1 MKNIYKEAMQNI
13 HASSSLL
20 LLLAFIIFLNSCK
33 KDQAMQA
40 IATSQVSDSKANIIV
55 HAGQSIQAAIDK
67 AQPGCTIKIEPG
79 VYKESI
85 TVNKAGIKLIGVNKN
100 GDDITDDDNDGCG
113 HDAAIVIQNPG
124 EEEDGITVGDAG
136 DGFVLKNVTVQNFE
150 ENGVVLDSVDNFTIT
165 HVTALNNGEYGIFP
179 VHSSH
184 GSIKHCKVSGH
195 TDTGIYVG
203 QSSDVNMEHN
213 TATANVNGLEVEN
226 STDVDVTKNQSY
238 DNVCGI
244 LIDLLPG
251 KDIKTS
257 ANVYVANNHVYNNN
271 HVNFGEVGS
280 LESVVPTGL
289 GILVLGTDATTIEN
303 NKITDNGFAGVAVFS
318 TLVLATLAGI
328 PPDEILADIEP
339 YPDGDKIRSNN
350 LHHNGFNPPVI
361 PDLPLPGVDLLWDGS
376 GTNNCWS
383 ENKFKTSYPSPLPSC
398 N

>member
-1 MKNIYKEAMQNI
+1 MKKVPFYVPLFWVVSLSLVVFTGCNKEATQSKEQ
-13 HASSSLL
+13 ALQSGRS
-20 LLLAFIIFLNSCK
+20 
-33 KDQAMQA
+33 KDAGSAKAA
-40 IATSQVSDSKANIIV
+40 ITV
-55 HAGQSIQAAIDK
+55 HAGGSIQAAVDAAI
-67 AQPGCTIKIEPG
+67 PGSTIKIEPG
-79 VYKESI
+79 TYLESI
-85 TVNKAGIKLIGVNKN
+85 TVNKTGIKLVGTGEK
-100 GDDITDDDNDGCG
+100 
-113 HDAAIVIQNPG
+113 AVIIKNPG
-124 EEEDGITVGDAG
+124 DEEDGIVVNDAG
-136 DGFVLKNVTVQNFE
+136 DGFTLQNVTVKNFE
-150 ENGVVLDSVDNFTIT
+150 ENGVVLDSVDNFKISY
-165 HVTALNNGEYGIFP
+165 VTAIDNGEYGIFP

-251 KDIKTS
+251 KDVKTS
-257 ANVYVANNHVYNNN
+257 NNIYVANNHVYNNN

-289 GILVLGTDATTIEN
+289 GILVLGTDATTVEN

-376 GTNNCWS
+376 GANNCWS